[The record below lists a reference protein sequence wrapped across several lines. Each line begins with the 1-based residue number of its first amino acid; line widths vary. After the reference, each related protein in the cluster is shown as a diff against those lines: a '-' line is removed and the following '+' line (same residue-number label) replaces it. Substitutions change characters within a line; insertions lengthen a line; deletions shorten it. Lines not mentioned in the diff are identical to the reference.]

1 MMKIRYKVFILLAI
15 TFATLPLLIYFITF
29 HYPLSSNPQN
39 WAAFGSYLG
48 GVYSTLFGFL
58 SVLVLV
64 ATLVEMRNANRQE
77 REHFELQLA
86 NAEAD
91 KKLQDV
97 IQLTE
102 MIHKLID
109 INPTIGD
116 KKGLPHDLARMM
128 EGMCHKLQVT
138 DGQEL
143 YEAGV
148 ELMRSQSGRFSSEI
162 HVLAQL
168 AKKVDSIKDEDQAE
182 TAKAIVKGL
191 ISESYRFWLY
201 CYAQI
206 WNSEAKHYLRS
217 WHSFAAIPA
226 ELQRFIPERPDYPED
241 E

>member
-1 MMKIRYKVFILLAI
+1 MMKIRYKLFISLAT
-15 TFATLPLLIYFITF
+15 TFATIPLLIYFITF
-29 HYPLSSNPQN
+29 HHPLSSNPQD

-48 GVYSTLFGFL
+48 GVYSSLFGFL

-109 INPTIGD
+109 VNPTIGD
-116 KKGLPHDLARMM
+116 KKQLPRDLAAMM
-128 EGMCHKLQVT
+128 EGMCRRLKVS
-138 DGQEL
+138 DEQEL
-143 YEAGV
+143 YEAGI
-148 ELMRSQSGRFSSEI
+148 ELMRNQSERFSSEI

-201 CYAQI
+201 CYAQV
-206 WNSEAKHYLRS
+206 WNLEAKHYLRS
-217 WHSFAAIPA
+217 WNNFDSIPA
-226 ELQRFIPERPDYPED
+226 ELQRYIPDPRDYE
-241 E
+241 